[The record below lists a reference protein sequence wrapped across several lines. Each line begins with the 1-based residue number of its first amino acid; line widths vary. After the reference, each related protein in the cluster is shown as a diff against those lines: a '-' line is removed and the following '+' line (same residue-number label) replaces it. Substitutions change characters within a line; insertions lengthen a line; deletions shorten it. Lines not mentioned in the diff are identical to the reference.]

1 MYQTWIGSPIG
12 NLFLAADGQSL
23 TGLWME
29 SQKYFPTTLDFD
41 VQPELPVFQ
50 QTQVWL
56 SAYWEK
62 APLPAMPPLASQGSP
77 FQRAVWKLLLEIPY
91 GETRTYKQQAESIG
105 KPKALRAIG
114 MANHRNPIPIFI
126 PCHRVIGADGSLTGY
141 GGGLQIKRTL
151 LDLER
156 RTLEKQRETELRKAA
171 Q

>member
-12 NLFLAADGQSL
+12 NLVLAADGQSL

-50 QTQVWL
+50 QTQEWL

-62 APLPAMPPLASQGSP
+62 APLPAMPPLAPQGSP